1 MTALGDVL
9 ELQLILFLV
18 MGAGIVL
25 TKLGVITASGRKCLT
40 DLLIDL
46 ILPCNILCSFQIEM
60 SREILLATLWVL
72 GIACGIQA
80 ACYLLGKWI
89 FCFAPEAQKKVLQY
103 ATMCSNAGFMG
114 NPIIEG
120 LYGAQGLLYGSVY
133 LIPLRFFMWSAGL
146 SCFTKST
153 PGETVKKLATHPCI
167 LAVFLGFALLLT
179 QWQMPAFLDRTLSYF
194 SACTLPVS
202 ILIVGSILAGVRVR
216 SIFTGMT
223 AYYCA
228 VRLLLVPLLTLAA
241 CRLLGLDALVT
252 GVCVVLSGMPAG
264 STTAILAEKYGGDA
278 EYASKCIFLSTL
290 LSLATIPLLCGLM
303 AAL

>member
-18 MGAGIVL
+18 MGAGLVL
-25 TKLGVITASGRKCLT
+25 TKLGVITANGRKCLT
-40 DLLIDL
+40 DLLINL
-46 ILPCNILCSFQIEM
+46 ILPCNIICSFLIEM
-60 SREILLATLWVL
+60 NREILLATLWVL
-72 GIACGIQA
+72 LIACGIQV
-80 ACYLLGKWI
+80 ACYLLGKVL
-89 FCFAPEAQKKVLQY
+89 FQFVPERQKKVLQY
-103 ATMCSNAGFMG
+103 ATLCSNAGFMG

-120 LYGAQGLLYGSVY
+120 IYGAQGLLYGSIY

-153 PGETVKKLATHPCI
+153 FRETVKKLATHPCI
-167 LAVFLGFALLLT
+167 IAVFIGFVLMFT
-179 QWQMPAFLDRTLSYF
+179 QWQMPAFLERTLSYF
-194 SACTLPVS
+194 SGCTLPVS

-223 AYYCA
+223 AYYCG
-228 VRLLLVPLLTLAA
+228 VRLLLIPLLTLAA
-241 CRLLGLDALVT
+241 CRLLGMDALVT

-264 STTAILAEKYGGDA
+264 STTAILAEKYDGDA

-290 LSLATIPLLCGLM
+290 LSLVTIPVLCWLM

>member
-18 MGAGIVL
+18 MGAGLVL

-120 LYGAQGLLYGSVY
+120 LYGAQGLLYGSV
-133 LIPLRFFMWSAGL
+133 
-146 SCFTKST
+146 
-153 PGETVKKLATHPCI
+153 
-167 LAVFLGFALLLT
+167 
-179 QWQMPAFLDRTLSYF
+179 
-194 SACTLPVS
+194 
-202 ILIVGSILAGVRVR
+202 
-216 SIFTGMT
+216 
-223 AYYCA
+223 
-228 VRLLLVPLLTLAA
+228 
-241 CRLLGLDALVT
+241 
-252 GVCVVLSGMPAG
+252 
-264 STTAILAEKYGGDA
+264 
-278 EYASKCIFLSTL
+278 
-290 LSLATIPLLCGLM
+290 
-303 AAL
+303 

>member
-9 ELQLILFLV
+9 ELQLVLFLV
-18 MGAGIVL
+18 MGAGLVL

-179 QWQMPAFLDRTLSYF
+179 QWQMPAFLDRT
-194 SACTLPVS
+194 
-202 ILIVGSILAGVRVR
+202 
-216 SIFTGMT
+216 

>member
-1 MTALGDVL
+1 
-9 ELQLILFLV
+9 
-18 MGAGIVL
+18 
-25 TKLGVITASGRKCLT
+25 
-40 DLLIDL
+40 
-46 ILPCNILCSFQIEM
+46 
-60 SREILLATLWVL
+60 
-72 GIACGIQA
+72 
-80 ACYLLGKWI
+80 
-89 FCFAPEAQKKVLQY
+89 
-103 ATMCSNAGFMG
+103 
-114 NPIIEG
+114 
-120 LYGAQGLLYGSVY
+120 
-133 LIPLRFFMWSAGL
+133 MWSAGL
-146 SCFTKST
+146 ACFTKST

-167 LAVFLGFALLLT
+167 LAVLLGFALLLT

-216 SIFTGMT
+216 SIFTGMM

-228 VRLLLVPLLTLAA
+228 V
-241 CRLLGLDALVT
+241 RLLGLDALVT

>member
-25 TKLGVITASGRKCLT
+25 TKLGVFTASGRKCLT

-167 LAVFLGFALLLT
+167 LAVFLALRSCSRSGRCPSSST
-179 QWQMPAFLDRTLSYF
+179 GRSPTSAPARCRSPY
-194 SACTLPVS
+194 SSSGRSSRAC
-202 ILIVGSILAGVRVR
+202 ACAR
-216 SIFTGMT
+216 SS
-223 AYYCA
+223 
-228 VRLLLVPLLTLAA
+228 R
-241 CRLLGLDALVT
+241 
-252 GVCVVLSGMPAG
+252 
-264 STTAILAEKYGGDA
+264 E
-278 EYASKCIFLSTL
+278 
-290 LSLATIPLLCGLM
+290 
-303 AAL
+303 

>member
-9 ELQLILFLV
+9 NTRSSVLPGHGR
-18 MGAGIVL
+18 GARL

-114 NPIIEG
+114 NPSSR
-120 LYGAQGLLYGSVY
+120 GSTA
-133 LIPLRFFMWSAGL
+133 RRA
-146 SCFTKST
+146 CST
-153 PGETVKKLATHPCI
+153 A
-167 LAVFLGFALLLT
+167 
-179 QWQMPAFLDRTLSYF
+179 
-194 SACTLPVS
+194 
-202 ILIVGSILAGVRVR
+202 R
-216 SIFTGMT
+216 SI
-223 AYYCA
+223 
-228 VRLLLVPLLTLAA
+228 
-241 CRLLGLDALVT
+241 
-252 GVCVVLSGMPAG
+252 
-264 STTAILAEKYGGDA
+264 
-278 EYASKCIFLSTL
+278 
-290 LSLATIPLLCGLM
+290 
-303 AAL
+303 